1 MPPSGDGPRFSV
13 ELYLNALRFAAGA
26 HGAQKVPGTEHPY
39 LVHVCSVAAEVIGAL
54 EAEAHPQPDLA
65 VSCALLHDVAE
76 DTLVGIGQIE
86 AEFGT
91 AVAAGVAAL
100 TKDDGL
106 PKDAQM
112 ADSLD
117 RIRHQPREI
126 WLVKLA
132 DRITNLQPAPQ
143 HWTSERRKA
152 YRIEAEKILAALGEA
167 SPYLS
172 RRFERRLEEYRACE
186 AE

>member
-1 MPPSGDGPRFSV
+1 MGRHMASSTGGPCFSV
-13 ELYLNALRFAAGA
+13 DLYLKALRFAAAA

-65 VSCALLHDVAE
+65 VQCALLHDVAE
-76 DTLVGIGQIE
+76 DTLVGIGPIE

-106 PKDAQM
+106 TK
-112 ADSLD
+112 
-117 RIRHQPREI
+117 
-126 WLVKLA
+126 
-132 DRITNLQPAPQ
+132 
-143 HWTSERRKA
+143 
-152 YRIEAEKILAALGEA
+152 EA
-167 SPYLS
+167 
-172 RRFERRLEEYRACE
+172 
-186 AE
+186 